1 MPENY
6 FDKFPIVSYS
16 NNLVRD
22 ITRRTVLLESI
33 YKVKTSQN
41 DLNTFFTYDVDPG
54 ERPDNIA
61 SYYYK
66 DPFMNWIFYL
76 TNGVIDPYHDWYMD
90 PGTFDNF
97 IEKKYGSI
105 YLATTKIK
113 YYQNNWYKQSDP
125 ITTVAFDIL
134 PGSDKKYF
142 EPLKKDETDFS
153 SDLYYT
159 RRRIDW
165 TLNTNKVARYAVAN
179 GSGFTSDEVV
189 KIYFNGVESGAG
201 QVVFANSTI
210 LNLQHLSGTPTQ
222 NTVPANSFVYGTESL
237 SNTTV
242 TTSVLTANNIPYGE
256 EKYWDAV
263 TYYEYENDI
272 NEKNKN
278 IKILNSSLTGKVTKD
293 LKNLLNG

>member
-6 FDKFPIVSYS
+6 FDKFPTVSYS

-22 ITRRTVLLESI
+22 ITRRTVLLESL
-33 YKVKTSQN
+33 YKSKTAEN
-41 DLNTFFTYDVDPG
+41 DINNFFTYNVDEG

-66 DPFMNWIFYL
+66 DPFMHWIFYL
-76 TNGVIDPYHDWYMD
+76 TNNVIDPYHDWYMD
-90 PGTFDNF
+90 SGTFQNF
-97 IEKKYGSI
+97 IEKKYDSL

-113 YYQNNWYKQSDP
+113 YYQNNWYKESDP
-125 ITTVAFDIL
+125 ITVSAFDIL
-134 PGSDKKYF
+134 PAGDKKYY

-159 RRRIDW
+159 RRKMDW
-165 TLNTNKVARYAVAN
+165 TLKTNKIAAYSVAN

-189 KIYFNGVESGAG
+189 KIYFNGLESGSG
-201 QVVFANSTI
+201 QVVFANSTV
-210 LNLQHLSGTPTQ
+210 LNLQHLAGTPTQ
-222 NTVPANSFVYGTESL
+222 ITVPGNSFVYGTESS
-237 SNTTV
+237 SNTTIS
-242 TTSVLTANNIPYGE
+242 TSTVVANNIVSGE
-256 EKYWDAV
+256 EKYWDPV

-272 NEKNKN
+272 NERNKT
-278 IKILNSSLTGKVTKD
+278 IRILKSSLTGNVTKE